1 LSEAAK
7 NLEAHFTCDANARTS
22 GLLGKLCENLHFA
35 VSVLLGAVLFA
46 ALFILRL
53 PLRFDWPEF
62 FVVYWVGFGLRSIFF
77 AVVLCVIGLPR
88 EQTVQPLWRRY
99 WSDKRRLLFFV
110 PVVVEL
116 FWLLGL
122 GPGLV
127 CSVAVVAFIELL
139 ARSQERRVPL
149 SSASAAVA
157 VPAVYLFAGLILV
170 MIYNDLVVSLKYY
183 GAFDDA
189 FNRMDLWL
197 LGGKSVPDMA
207 HWALRHLSA
216 RAVRFLEFVY
226 FGMFSQVGAGIVL
239 TGIACGRKRAIQYV
253 GTLVTAYYL
262 ALLLFFLWPSQGPY
276 YLCATHFSEY
286 PGGLQTCL
294 VQQHLLENARA
305 VWGHGMRG
313 GFGLDYFI
321 AFPSMHVALVLI
333 VLWYLRRWK
342 RMVAFLIVMDLL
354 IVFSTMLL
362 EWHYVVD
369 LIGGAIVALLAV
381 GMVDGWGRKPQPS
394 EVAPLGTF

>member
-1 LSEAAK
+1 
-7 NLEAHFTCDANARTS
+7 
-22 GLLGKLCENLHFA
+22 
-35 VSVLLGAVLFA
+35 
-46 ALFILRL
+46 
-53 PLRFDWPEF
+53 
-62 FVVYWVGFGLRSIFF
+62 
-77 AVVLCVIGLPR
+77 
-88 EQTVQPLWRRY
+88 
-99 WSDKRRLLFFV
+99 
-110 PVVVEL
+110 
-116 FWLLGL
+116 
-122 GPGLV
+122 
-127 CSVAVVAFIELL
+127 
-139 ARSQERRVPL
+139 
-149 SSASAAVA
+149 
-157 VPAVYLFAGLILV
+157 
-170 MIYNDLVVSLKYY
+170 
-183 GAFDDA
+183 
-189 FNRMDLWL
+189 
-197 LGGKSVPDMA
+197 MA

-381 GMVDGWGRKPQPS
+381 GMVDGWGRKPQPA